1 MLLNRTGKSFL
12 GSWWWTIDRIILTT
26 ILFIIAFSAVMI
38 TTASPAV
45 ADRIGVDSYFFV
57 KRQLVFLTLSLFV
70 ITFFSF
76 LSPNIIKFISTTGF
90 IFFCILMILTLIIG
104 VEIKG
109 AKRWIGIGSFSIQP
123 SEFMKPFFAVITGWI
138 LSIRQEKEN
147 FPVFRISI
155 ILYLTVTILLFL
167 QPDFGMIVT
176 ISCVWGG
183 QLFLAGLS
191 MTWILILV
199 IGGIFGIVGAYLV
212 LPHVAHRINSFLDPA
227 LNENYQVKKSIA
239 ALIDGGMFGKGPGEG
254 KVKQFLP
261 DSHTDFIFAVIGEE
275 LGMIACFIV
284 IGLFAL
290 IVIRGM
296 IRIADQTDLFSAYSV
311 AGLLM
316 LFAIQTIF
324 NIGVTVHLLPTK
336 GMTLPFISYGGSSM
350 LAVSILVGTVLAL
363 TRKKYGY
370 HYKLKYKNL
379 FKHG

>member
-1 MLLNRTGKSFL
+1 
-12 GSWWWTIDRIILTT
+12 
-26 ILFIIAFSAVMI
+26 
-38 TTASPAV
+38 
-45 ADRIGVDSYFFV
+45 
-57 KRQLVFLTLSLFV
+57 
-70 ITFFSF
+70 
-76 LSPNIIKFISTTGF
+76 
-90 IFFCILMILTLIIG
+90 
-104 VEIKG
+104 
-109 AKRWIGIGSFSIQP
+109 
-123 SEFMKPFFAVITGWI
+123 
-138 LSIRQEKEN
+138 
-147 FPVFRISI
+147 
-155 ILYLTVTILLFL
+155 
-167 QPDFGMIVT
+167 
-176 ISCVWGG
+176 
-183 QLFLAGLS
+183 
-191 MTWILILV
+191 
-199 IGGIFGIVGAYLV
+199 
-212 LPHVAHRINSFLDPA
+212 
-227 LNENYQVKKSIA
+227 
-239 ALIDGGMFGKGPGEG
+239 MFGKGPGEG